1 MARVKREPKSL
12 YFIGIK
18 GVAMTGLA
26 VIAKQQGY
34 EVTGSDVPDIF
45 ITDSL
50 LAEHKIKFFSGF
62 DADHIAQVKPDMVI
76 VSAAYGLQNPE
87 VKAAKSARISIVPQS
102 EMLGKIISKYE
113 GVGVA
118 GVHGKTTTTSMLAF
132 VLKEAGF
139 SPSYAIGTSDIPG
152 LEGSSHLGDGSHFI
166 VEADEY
172 KKSDTEL
179 QPKFLDYPV
188 QHVIITSIE
197 LDHPDVFQS
206 ASQVY
211 DAFYKLA
218 TTLPRH
224 GTIVACVDWPL
235 VRRLVGR
242 MVDRRCE
249 TYGFL
254 PGADYQIVDY
264 HETPT
269 QSEFW
274 LRSTDVKIGPF
285 NCKMPGKHNALNTAG
300 AFIMAVKLGVS
311 EKIAI
316 KALTKFVGPKRRFE
330 LLGTYNGAQVFDDYA
345 HHPSALE
352 YLFEATRARFPNKRL
367 VAVFQPHTYSRTG
380 KLLHEFASSL
390 QAPDKL
396 ILLNIWASARE
407 KSGYVTIKDL
417 IDAVK
422 KNKPDVEYRSSLDE
436 AVTYLRSLIT
446 ANDVVLLVGAGDV
459 YKIYDKLTSD
469 S

>member
-1 MARVKREPKSL
+1 MAKTKGEPKSL

-26 VIAKQQGY
+26 VIAKQLGY
-34 EVTGSDVPDIF
+34 EVTGSDVEEVF

-50 LAEHKIKFFSGF
+50 LAEHGIEYFSGF
-62 DADHIAQVKPDMVI
+62 DANHITQTKPEMVI

-87 VKAAKSARISIVPQS
+87 VKAAKSARISTIPQS
-102 EMLGKIISKYE
+102 EMLGKIISRYE

-132 VLKEAGF
+132 ALKEAGF

-179 QPKFLDYPV
+179 QPKFLDYPL

-206 ASQVY
+206 ATQVY
-211 DAFYKLA
+211 DAFYKL
-218 TTLPRH
+218 TTKLPRN

-242 MVDRRCE
+242 LVDRGCE

-254 PGADYQIVDY
+254 PGASYQVIDYS
-264 HETPT
+264 ETDT

-274 LRSTDVKIGPF
+274 LKTEDHKIGPF
-285 NCKMPGKHNALNTAG
+285 HCKMPGKHNALNTAA

-316 KALTKFVGPKRRFE
+316 KALGKFSGPKRRFE
-330 LLGTYNGAQVFDDYA
+330 LLGTFNGAQIFDDYA

-352 YLFEATRARFPNKRL
+352 YLFEATRARFPGKRL

-380 KLLHEFASSL
+380 KLLHEFAKSL
-390 QAPDKL
+390 QSPDKL

-422 KNKPDVEYRSSLDE
+422 KSKPDVEYRSSLDE
-436 AVTYLRSLIT
+436 AATFLRSLIT
-446 ANDVVLLVGAGDV
+446 PDDVVLLVGAGDV